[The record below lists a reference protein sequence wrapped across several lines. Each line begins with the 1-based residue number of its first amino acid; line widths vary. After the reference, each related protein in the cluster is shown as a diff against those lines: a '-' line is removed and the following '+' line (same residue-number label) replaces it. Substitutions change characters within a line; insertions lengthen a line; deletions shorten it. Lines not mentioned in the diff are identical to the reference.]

1 VVARYSKLLNGAFC
15 SAADR
20 KGLISVSTI
29 EVFVNYLTELNMS
42 NLHEVTG
49 SIVGNGV
56 SLTPPMKHFKPAS
69 TVSSH
74 SIPDVIVSDTS
85 LQSEAHSDLPLLSN
99 YNRDELIAR
108 EKYLLQI
115 EQRGLLEIAARERK
129 DYADSLIGRFELT
142 GSDLPADSNPRQL
155 HLF

>member
-1 VVARYSKLLNGAFC
+1 LNSAFC
-15 SAADR
+15 LAADR
-20 KGLISVSTI
+20 AGLIPGSTI

-42 NLHEVTG
+42 NLHKVTG
-49 SIVGNGV
+49 SMIGDGV
-56 SLTPPMKHFKPAS
+56 SQPPMTKHFKPAG
-69 TVSSH
+69 TVSSNF
-74 SIPDVIVSDTS
+74 IPEGVVSDTS

-108 EKYLLQI
+108 ENYLLQI

-129 DYADSLIGRFELT
+129 VYADSLISRFELT